1 MGIIAKTDNVIYIR
15 NNHSC
20 ELALLPPPYWFDAK
34 SPWPRS
40 SQRTSRNETES
51 AELLASIYSFFC
63 VMLRCPLKSPI
74 SLYSSARISLN
85 NSLSEFVSKPKQV
98 FGMPYELR
106 NYNKGPDLSE
116 LKELHLHLGGGDGKV
131 EKSVSQSA
139 SRQHSFNSS
148 GMHLTKRIV
157 KNSIDLMR
165 FDSSNL
171 DKESN
176 HKVLIDESH
185 LNKRMASG
193 VDSTWLQY

>member
-1 MGIIAKTDNVIYIR
+1 
-15 NNHSC
+15 
-20 ELALLPPPYWFDAK
+20 
-34 SPWPRS
+34 
-40 SQRTSRNETES
+40 
-51 AELLASIYSFFC
+51 
-63 VMLRCPLKSPI
+63 
-74 SLYSSARISLN
+74 
-85 NSLSEFVSKPKQV
+85 
-98 FGMPYELR
+98 MPYELR
-106 NYNKGPDLSE
+106 NYNKGPDLPE
-116 LKELHLHLGGGDGKV
+116 LKELHLHLGGDGKV

-148 GMHLTKRIV
+148 GMHLLR

-193 VDSTWLQY
+193 VDST